1 MLCRP
6 HNIALVDLEARA
18 VVACLRLLQQ
28 AKEPE
33 CAHTRRPRHL
43 HRPSDCYTKTT
54 SASAAS
60 PGFLNSTPA
69 ELMQAKKQG
78 VPTIELEVSS
88 RAAAAAVLRRRRR
101 HRHRR
106 GCGGDDDIII
116 TVVRWRLRHQHHQH
130 GLVEAPMPT
139 TYMRGIYCVCARAHV
154 RVCGCACVNYL
165 HQICMIDD

>member
-43 HRPSDCYTKTT
+43 HRLSDGYTKTT

-60 PGFLNSTPA
+60 PGFLYSTPA
-69 ELMQAKKQG
+69 ELMAKKQG

-88 RAAAAAVLRRRRR
+88 RAAAAAATATSTSTGLRRRRR
-101 HRHRR
+101 HHRHGGAVVTTTSTPSTRA
-106 GCGGDDDIII
+106 CGGADADDLYAWYI
-116 TVVRWRLRHQHHQH
+116 L
-130 GLVEAPMPT
+130 
-139 TYMRGIYCVCARAHV
+139 CVCARTCA
-154 RVCGCACVNYL
+154 RVWVCV
-165 HQICMIDD
+165 C